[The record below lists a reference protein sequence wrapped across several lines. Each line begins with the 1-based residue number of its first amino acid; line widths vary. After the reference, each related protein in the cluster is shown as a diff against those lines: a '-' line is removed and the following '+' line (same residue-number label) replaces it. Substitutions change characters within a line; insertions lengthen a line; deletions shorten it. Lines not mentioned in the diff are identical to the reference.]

1 MTYLPGEMGH
11 HAGDCNKIS
20 LKSVI
25 LQTPQEN
32 AFFAMGE
39 AQFQLAEIIPCLQ
52 V

>member
-11 HAGDCNKIS
+11 HAGDCMKIS
-20 LKSVI
+20 LKPVK
-25 LQTPQEN
+25 LHTPQEN

-39 AQFQLAEIIPCLQ
+39 AKFQLAETFPCLQ